1 MLSEKNPE
9 YDAHSA
15 LVSTAQADADKQK
28 AEEVKKRILNALRF
42 KKVPAI
48 DAKKIIDA
56 LEILTARHS
65 SVVANEKNANLFFQM
80 LNAGASTDL
89 ANKLEKAVIAKT
101 GRNLNE
107 HAAFAKL
114 SALLENAVR
123 DALLGK

>member
-1 MLSEKNPE
+1 M
-9 YDAHSA
+9 
-15 LVSTAQADADKQK
+15 STAQADADRQK
-28 AEEVKKRILNALRF
+28 AEEVKKRILNTLRF

-48 DAKKIIDA
+48 DAQKIIDA
-56 LEILTARHS
+56 LEILAARHS

-80 LNAGASTDL
+80 LNAGASNDL

-114 SALLENAVR
+114 NALLENAVR